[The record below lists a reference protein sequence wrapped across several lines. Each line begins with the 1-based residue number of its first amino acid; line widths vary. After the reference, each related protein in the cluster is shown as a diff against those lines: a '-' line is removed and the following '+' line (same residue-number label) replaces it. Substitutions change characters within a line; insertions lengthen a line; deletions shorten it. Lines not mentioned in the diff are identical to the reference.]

1 MHRFFSSSRWLVI
14 IAVTGSFIAGTAM
27 LVFGGFS
34 VIRLLAELLQTGDFG
49 GKAAKTL
56 ALGFIEA
63 VDLFLL
69 GTVFQIIAMGLYEL
83 FIDDTIPVPSWLV
96 IHTLDD
102 LKSKLLG
109 VVVVVMAVVFLGHV
123 INWHGEQEIIWIG
136 GAIALVVS
144 SMTFFLAYGKKK

>member
-49 GKAAKTL
+49 AKAAKML

-102 LKSKLLG
+102 LKSKLIG

-144 SMTFFLAYGKKK
+144 SMTYFLAYGKKK